1 MRCDETKALE
11 PLFLACESLFS
22 SMPYQFFSIVLPDVG
37 NMAEEL
43 NSFLSTHRIIDKHW
57 ETVLR
62 DGVPYQVC
70 RVEYVKDGRFPPDN
84 SSSGSSFSRKP
95 AQVDYRE
102 VLSEDD
108 FRVFD
113 ELRKAR
119 KKLAESEKVDAFMV
133 FTNAQLAEMVTNHAD
148 SMEALKK
155 IKGVGDAHLTK
166 YGNLILE
173 ALRTA
178 RTRQCPPP
186 SEDAA
191 RNDASVEEKQTT

>member
-1 MRCDETKALE
+1 
-11 PLFLACESLFS
+11 
-22 SMPYQFFSIVLPDVG
+22 MPYQFFSIVLPDVG

-70 RVEYVKDGRFPPDN
+70 RVEYVKDGRYPQDN
-84 SSSGSSFSRKP
+84 STSGSSFSRKP

-133 FTNAQLAEMVTNHAD
+133 FTNAQLAEMVTSHAD

-166 YGNLILE
+166 YGNPILE

-178 RTRQCPPP
+178 RTRQSPPP

-191 RNDASVEEKQTT
+191 KNDASVEEKQTT